1 MSSNPFTVCACE
13 CVCVCMCA
21 KACQVSTNYLDSS
34 LALFPSMV
42 WQKAKCTHTHTHSTD
57 SISQGYKCSHIQIL
71 WLDTHTKTP
80 DTAASGEKNDLKV
93 HLYFFFSPFLCGFLT
108 VVGRLP
114 QIFPALC
121 THVRLGGK
129 KKKKKCREEMLTD
142 FSPRGETK
150 RKKWRLK
157 LCSAATALT

>member
-42 WQKAKCTHTHTHSTD
+42 WQKAKCTHTHTQHWQYISGLQMLSYTD
-57 SISQGYKCSHIQIL
+57 SMARH
-71 WLDTHTKTP
+71 THKNTRHSCIGRK
-80 DTAASGEKNDLKV
+80 KNDLKV
-93 HLYFFFSPFLCGFLT
+93 HLYFFSSLFRCGFLT

-121 THVRLGGK
+121 THARLGGK
-129 KKKKKCREEMLTD
+129 KMQGRNADRLFTEGRNEKK
-142 FSPRGETK
+142 
-150 RKKWRLK
+150 KKWRLK

>member
-42 WQKAKCTHTHTHSTD
+42 WQKAKCVHTHTHTISGLQMLSYTD
-57 SISQGYKCSHIQIL
+57 SMARH
-71 WLDTHTKTP
+71 THTQKHQTQLHW
-80 DTAASGEKNDLKV
+80 EKKNDLKV
-93 HLYFFFSPFLCGFLT
+93 HLYFFSSLFRCGFLT

-121 THVRLGGK
+121 THARLGGEK
-129 KKKKKCREEMLTD
+129 NAGKKCWPT
-142 FSPRGETK
+142 FYRGEK
-150 RKKWRLK
+150 RKETKWRLK

>member
-42 WQKAKCTHTHTHSTD
+42 WQKAHTHTHTLYLRVTNALIYRFYGS
-57 SISQGYKCSHIQIL
+57 
-71 WLDTHTKTP
+71 THTQKHQTQLHW
-80 DTAASGEKNDLKV
+80 EKKNDLKV
-93 HLYFFFSPFLCGFLT
+93 HLYFFSSLFRCGFLT

-121 THVRLGGK
+121 THARLGEKKNAGK
-129 KKKKKCREEMLTD
+129 KCWPT
-142 FSPRGETK
+142 FYRGEK
-150 RKKWRLK
+150 RKEKKWRLK